1 MPSVRFAV
9 DIKEKQQEKDGADSV
24 EFLISANIGEDLKPL
39 SSIASGG
46 ELSRIMLSV
55 KSAFAKT
62 DGVRT
67 VVFDEIDTGISGKTS
82 ERLGIKLRDLAESG
96 IQIMCITH
104 SPQIASLADTHWL
117 VSKGEEGERTYTSVK
132 VLSFEERVEE
142 IARIMGGITV
152 TDSVRAAARESLES
166 AEKRRKNT

>member
-1 MPSVRFAV
+1 MPSVTFV
-9 DIKEKQQEKDGADSV
+9 VEFTEIPFCENGADGV
-24 EFLISANIGEDLKPL
+24 EFLISANKGELPRPIAR
-39 SSIASGG
+39 IASGG

-82 ERLGIKLRDLAESG
+82 ERLGMKLRELAESG

-104 SPQIASLADTHWL
+104 SPQIACLADTHWL
-117 VSKGEEGERTYTSVK
+117 VSKGVEGDRTYTSVK
-132 VLSFEERVEE
+132 VLSFEERVDE

-166 AEKRRKNT
+166 AEKRQKHN